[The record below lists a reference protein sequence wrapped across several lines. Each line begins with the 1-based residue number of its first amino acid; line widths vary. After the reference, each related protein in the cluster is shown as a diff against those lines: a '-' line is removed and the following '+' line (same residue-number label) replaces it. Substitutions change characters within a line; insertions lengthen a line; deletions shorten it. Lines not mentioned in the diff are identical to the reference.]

1 MLWLGV
7 ANLRENRSI
16 FFELYS
22 ARPCLGWRQK
32 LKKSEREKRQL
43 QQPQHEEKEEKEKE
57 KEEEVDYAIGS
68 KRRMLADHYTW
79 ITFEEVGRLSL
90 QFGTGL
96 HDLISTVRITPS
108 SLSLTH
114 SLSYSLSLTLT

>member
-1 MLWLGV
+1 MYLT
-7 ANLRENRSI
+7 LRLNRSI

-32 LKKSEREKRQL
+32 LKKSEREKKQL

-57 KEEEVDYAIGS
+57 EEDIAIGS

-79 ITFEEVGRLSL
+79 ITFKEVGRLSL

-96 HDLISTVRITPS
+96 HDLISTVRITPPRS
-108 SLSLTH
+108 RSLQTERLFMY
-114 SLSYSLSLTLT
+114 LYG